1 MRRGTKRGSHVREW
15 LWTPLLLVDVDIV
28 WTADVDTWT
37 EVVAVLIGGIATDA
51 EGTGAPAAA
60 ALANEVGGAARV
72 TGATAVAAVGAGAP
86 ALAGVEEGAAGVG
99 VFTGTDDAPLFADAE
114 GDEGCSPLPPPTGA
128 LATKSFMDRTAL
140 STLFLGPL
148 IKTTRASF
156 GPMES

>member
-1 MRRGTKRGSHVREW
+1 M
-15 LWTPLLLVDVDIV
+15 LVDVDIV

-51 EGTGAPAAA
+51 GGTGTAAGAGTGTGAPAAA
-60 ALANEVGGAARV
+60 ALANEVGGATRV
-72 TGATAVAAVGAGAP
+72 MGATGVAAVGAG
-86 ALAGVEEGAAGVG
+86 VEG
-99 VFTGTDDAPLFADAE
+99 FTGTDDAPLFAGAE
-114 GDEGCSPLPPPTGA
+114 GDEVCSPLPPPTGA